1 MELNHYIGIDVS
13 KATLDF
19 CVRDQHAVVL
29 NTTCNND
36 KKSIKSLIK
45 KLRKLP
51 DFTITGV
58 VFCMEYTGIYN
69 NHLLDC
75 LLAVKAKIW
84 LESAMRIKHSQ
95 GMLRG
100 KNDKVDAER
109 IALYAYTYRNQ
120 IKLWEPPRKEVI
132 ELKNLITLRD
142 RLVNSMKQL
151 KTPLKEH
158 SEFFSA
164 SVTKIEKKVFKGTLA
179 AIEKDLQS
187 VEKMIN
193 DLIDKDPHL
202 KELHKLI
209 TSVDG
214 VGTITAINILVST
227 NEFKSIS
234 DPQKFA
240 CYSGVAP
247 FEHQSG
253 SSIKGKARVSHLAN
267 KKIKTLLHLA
277 AMAALNVKGELREYY
292 QRKVEEGKNK
302 MSTIN
307 AIRNKIIRRIFAVVK
322 RGWAYEKNYQ
332 LSLV

>member
-1 MELNHYIGIDVS
+1 MKLNYYIGIDVS

-19 CVRDQHAVVL
+19 CVRDQQAVVL
-29 NTTCNND
+29 NATCNND
-36 KKSIKSLIK
+36 KKSINSLIK

-51 DFTITGV
+51 GFTIVGAA
-58 VFCMEYTGIYN
+58 FCMEFTGIYN

-84 LESAMRIKHSQ
+84 LESAMRIKQSH
-95 GMLRG
+95 GLLRG

-109 IALYAYTYRNQ
+109 IALYAYTYRDQ

-142 RLVNSMKQL
+142 RLVKSMKQL
-151 KTPLKEH
+151 KTPLKEN
-158 SEFFSA
+158 SEFLPA
-164 SVTKIEKKVFKGTLA
+164 SVTKMEKKVFKGTLA

-187 VEKMIN
+187 VEKMIKE
-193 DLIDKDPHL
+193 LIDKDPHL

-227 NEFKSIS
+227 NEFKSIT

-253 SSIKGKARVSHLAN
+253 SSIKGKTRVSHLAN

-277 AMAALNVKGELREYY
+277 AMSALNVKGELREYY
-292 QRKVEEGKNK
+292 QRKVAQGKNK

-322 RGWAYEKNYQ
+322 RGRIYEKNYQ